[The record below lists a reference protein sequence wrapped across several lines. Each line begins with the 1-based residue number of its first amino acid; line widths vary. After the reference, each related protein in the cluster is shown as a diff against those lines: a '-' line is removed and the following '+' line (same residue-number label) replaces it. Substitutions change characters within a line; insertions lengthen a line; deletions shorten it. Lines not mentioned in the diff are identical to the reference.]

1 MELLAVYECR
11 EIICARLLETRR
23 EVVLKIVREL
33 ELPGY
38 MKLRFGFDKESY
50 NTYIESTFRALAKK
64 VENDSGAYKIL
75 IKFLKDTPELEDLAS
90 SLENKKESLK
100 KRPSQLTSHVS
111 REETEQKKI
120 IGVLLKNKCIPQ
132 DKVHM
137 RPAKRAKNEVAVF
150 PTFKVLPQNTADQ
163 NRVISE
169 LTVDD
174 LGDVQ
179 EECYEARAKWYNIGL
194 ALGLTV
200 DTLDSI
206 EDNYKDIETKFRNM
220 LKKWLETGDNR
231 NWKTLTDCLSKKAV
245 GFSVLGKELSLK
257 FSKKSTV

>member
-1 MELLAVYECR
+1 MELLAVYLCR
-11 EIICARLLETRR
+11 DIICARLRETRK
-23 EVVLKIVREL
+23 EIVLIIVRKL
-33 ELPGY
+33 ELP
-38 MKLRFGFDKESY
+38 KLRFGFDKESHY
-50 NTYIESTFRALAKK
+50 NSYIESTFLAIAKK

-75 IKFLKDTPELEDLAS
+75 IKFLKDTPELEYLAS
-90 SLENKKESLK
+90 SLENMKESLT
-100 KRPSQLTSHVS
+100 KRPPRLTSYEF
-111 REETEQKKI
+111 RKETEQK
-120 IGVLLKNKCIPQ
+120 IGVLLINKRIPQ
-132 DKVHM
+132 DEVHM
-137 RPAKRAKNEVAVF
+137 HQAKRAKNEVAVF
-150 PTFKVLPQNTADQ
+150 QTFKVLPQNTADQ

-194 ALGLTV
+194 ALGLTA

-231 NWKTLTDCLSKKAV
+231 NWKTLTDCLSKKTV
-245 GFSVLGKELSLK
+245 GFSVLGKNVSLK